1 MKAIGVFSKP
11 VCILFPV
18 LVATLEIVRL
28 VYNAYL
34 ETPNFTKASYF
45 KGNYWLHTKY
55 VIWHTFIIT

>member
-45 KGNYWLHTKY
+45 KGNY
-55 VIWHTFIIT
+55 